1 MSTVEKWLLVLCM
14 TNTFAI
20 IVISI
25 AMRQVGVRLR
35 ELVGKLAETRKSE
48 LARLRLWMTR

>member
-1 MSTVEKWLLVLCM
+1 MSTVEKWLLVLCL

-35 ELVGKLAETRKSE
+35 ELVGKLAETRK
-48 LARLRLWMTR
+48 